1 MSEYEPP
8 CRLTET
14 MMSLVADI
22 SERMGRFSVQRQES
36 IHLQHRNRIRTI
48 HSTLAIE
55 NNSLSV
61 RQVTAILD
69 GKRVSGPADE
79 IREVQNAGAVYA
91 RIRELNPFRIQDLLR
106 AHALMTEGLIG
117 ESGRFRSGAVGVTD
131 GERIIHLAPPAA
143 LVPTHISQLLA
154 WYQESTLHPL
164 IKSAVFHYEFEFIH
178 PFADGNGR
186 IGRLW
191 HSLLLGQW
199 KELFLFLPMEELL
212 LSRLEDYYRAL
223 SLAGKRGECSC
234 FAELML
240 QIIRDTLLLRM
251 QETQEDSPRRA
262 AHPLCA
268 VMEAGEELS
277 VTELM
282 ERMGLSH
289 RTHFRRAYLAPA
301 LEQGLVERTL
311 PDSPRSP
318 KQRYRLKKEGR

>member
-1 MSEYEPP
+1 
-8 CRLTET
+8 

-22 SERMGRFSVQRQES
+22 SEQMGRFSVQRQDS

-91 RIRELNPFRIQDLLR
+91 RIRELNPFCMQDLLR
-106 AHALMTEGLIG
+106 AHALMTEGLIA

-143 LVPTHISQLLA
+143 LVPTHISRLLA

-212 LSRLEDYYRAL
+212 LTRLEDFYRAL

-240 QIIRDTLLLRM
+240 QVIRDTLLLRV
-251 QETQEDSPRRA
+251 QETREDASRRPE
-262 AHPLCA
+262 HPLCA
-268 VMEAGEELS
+268 VMAAGEELS

-282 ERMGLSH
+282 QRMGLSH

-301 LEQGLVERTL
+301 LEQGLLERTL
-311 PDSPRSP
+311 PHSLHSP
-318 KQRYRLKKEGR
+318 KQRYRLKNDLS